1 MHSYRNDIFGFLLDI
16 PIILFGPLNVIID
29 CVCKE
34 FFGRLAKE
42 GNTADEE
49 LVEND
54 THAPPIYGFSI
65 ALSEYHLRRNV
76 FRRSKYLEIALK
88 IKMLQLIYKQNM
100 NANLRYL

>member
-1 MHSYRNDIFGFLLDI
+1 MRQNISLKLMERNKFNLAPNPGFKMHSYRNDIFGFLLDI

-34 FFGRLAKE
+34 FFGGLAKE

-54 THAPPIYGFSI
+54 THAPPIHGFSI
-65 ALSEYHLRRNV
+65 A
-76 FRRSKYLEIALK
+76 
-88 IKMLQLIYKQNM
+88 
-100 NANLRYL
+100 